1 MFFFKA
7 RQSAAPEAQE
17 RRRSIRHATVMQVA
31 KIRFG
36 TGREE
41 LCVLRDVSPEGLK
54 AEVYIAVAAGEHVE
68 IELRTG
74 HTVGG
79 RVAWCEG
86 TVIGLSFDEPMP
98 MAAMM
103 AHCSIDERV
112 GAIRP
117 PRLNV
122 QLEGMLRL
130 GVSDRVVAIGNISQA
145 GLQIAAPES
154 LDLGRPCMI
163 TLPQLAPRAATI
175 RWWREG
181 QAGLMLAEPLDYA
194 AFAEWRAALAG

>member
-7 RQSAAPEAQE
+7 RRSAEPEAQE

-31 KIRFG
+31 KIRLG

-41 LCVLRDVSPEGLK
+41 LCILRDVSPEGLK
-54 AEVYIAVAAGEHVE
+54 AEIYIAVGADERVE

-74 HTVGG
+74 HAVGG
-79 RVAWCEG
+79 RVAWRDGAE
-86 TVIGLSFDEPMP
+86 IGLAFDEPMP

-117 PRLNV
+117 PRLTV
-122 QLEGMLRL
+122 QMDGVLKL
-130 GVSDRVVAIGNISQA
+130 GISERAVAIGNISQA
-145 GLQIAAPES
+145 GLQIAAPEP
-154 LDLGRPCMI
+154 LDLGRRCTV
-163 TLPQLAPRAATI
+163 TLPQLAPRAATV

-181 QAGLMLAEPLDYA
+181 QAGLMLAEPLDYTS
-194 AFAEWRAALAG
+194 FAEWRAGLIG